1 MVSSV
6 SRDKRLVVVTPKFFD
21 DATISF
27 LEDHG
32 CSVVLAKLP
41 DGKADA
47 AATEEELVSVLA
59 DADAWIVG
67 HANVTLSLLQALPRL
82 KVIARRGVGYE
93 RVDVDAAQKTG
104 KVVTIAAGGNEESVA
119 DRTLG
124 LMLATAHRF
133 RESQQQLIDGP
144 GSILIGHDLY
154 GKTVGLVGLGRI
166 AQHVVRRLRA
176 FETTILVSTP
186 RPTCTYG
193 KAMNIEYVDLDVLL
207 QRSDFVSL
215 HAPLTPATN
224 HLIDATG
231 LARMKNSAFLINTAR
246 GGLVDDRALLASLK
260 EGRIAGAGLDVF
272 ESESELGLAWVTNEL
287 VRLPNVIATPHSGAS
302 THEGLQRTNLV
313 AANCVVAVLGGEQP
327 PAGCLVASS
336 AYSVS

>member
-1 MVSSV
+1 MN
-6 SRDKRLVVVTPKFFD
+6 KRVVVVTPNFFD
-21 DATISF
+21 AATIGF
-27 LEDHG
+27 LEEQG
-32 CSVVLAKLP
+32 CSVVLAMLP
-41 DGKADA
+41 NGKSDA
-47 AATEEELVSVLA
+47 AATEEELIAVLA
-59 DADAWIVG
+59 EADAWIVG
-67 HANVTLSLLQALPRL
+67 HANVTSSLLQALPRL

-93 RVDVDAAQKTG
+93 RVDVDAACKSG

-166 AQHVVRRLRA
+166 AQHVVKRLRG
-176 FETTILVSTP
+176 FETTLLVSTP
-186 RPTCTYG
+186 RPTFAYG
-193 KAMNIEYVDLDVLL
+193 KAMNIEYVELDTLL

-215 HAPLTPATN
+215 HAPLTPATK
-224 HLIDATG
+224 HLVDATG
-231 LARMKNSAFLINTAR
+231 LARMKRSAFLINTAR
-246 GGLVDDRALLASLK
+246 GGLVDDRALLEALN

-272 ESESELGLAWVTNEL
+272 ESESDPGLAWVTNEL

-313 AANCVVAVLGGEQP
+313 AANCVVSVLGGEVP
-327 PAGCLVASS
+327 PPGCQVFSSTYSAS
-336 AYSVS
+336 

>member
-1 MVSSV
+1 M

-21 DATISF
+21 DSTISF
-27 LEDHG
+27 LEEHG
-32 CSVVLAKLP
+32 CSVVIAKLP
-41 DGKADA
+41 NGKSDA
-47 AATEEELVSVLA
+47 AATEEELLSVLS

-82 KVIARRGVGYE
+82 KIIARRGVGYE
-93 RVDVDAAQKTG
+93 RVDLDAAAKTG

-144 GSILIGHDLY
+144 GSILIGNDLY
-154 GKTVGLVGLGRI
+154 AKTVGLVGLGRI
-166 AQHVVRRLRA
+166 AQHVVKRLRA

-186 RPTCTYG
+186 RPTFVYG
-193 KAMNIEYVDLDVLL
+193 KAMNIEYVDLDTLL

-215 HAPLTPATN
+215 HAPLKPSTK
-224 HLIDATG
+224 HLIDARRLG
-231 LARMKNSAFLINTAR
+231 LMKSSAFLINTAR
-246 GGLVDDRALLASLK
+246 GGLVDDRALLDSLNK
-260 EGRIAGAGLDVF
+260 GRIAGAGLDVF
-272 ESESELGLAWVTNEL
+272 ESESEPGLAWVTQEL

-302 THEGLQRTNLV
+302 THEGLQRTNLI
-313 AANCVVAVLGGEQP
+313 AANCVVSVLGGEEP
-327 PAGCLVASS
+327 LPGCLVSSSTYSAS
-336 AYSVS
+336 

>member
-1 MVSSV
+1 M

>member
-1 MVSSV
+1 MNSV

-21 DATISF
+21 DSTISF
-27 LEDHG
+27 LEEHG
-32 CSVVLAKLP
+32 CSVVIAKLP
-41 DGKADA
+41 NGKSDA
-47 AATEEELVSVLA
+47 AATEEELLSVLS

-82 KVIARRGVGYE
+82 KIIARRGVGYE
-93 RVDVDAAQKTG
+93 RVDLDAAAKTG

-144 GSILIGHDLY
+144 GSILIGNDLY
-154 GKTVGLVGLGRI
+154 AKTVGLVGLGRI
-166 AQHVVRRLRA
+166 AQHVVKRLRA

-186 RPTCTYG
+186 RPTFVYG
-193 KAMNIEYVDLDVLL
+193 KAMNIEYVDLDTLL

-215 HAPLTPATN
+215 HAPLKPSTK
-224 HLIDATG
+224 HLIDARRLG
-231 LARMKNSAFLINTAR
+231 LMKSSAFLINTAR
-246 GGLVDDRALLASLK
+246 GGLVDDRALLDSLNK
-260 EGRIAGAGLDVF
+260 GRIAGAGLDVF
-272 ESESELGLAWVTNEL
+272 ESESEPGLAWVTQEL

-302 THEGLQRTNLV
+302 THEGLQRTNLI
-313 AANCVVAVLGGEQP
+313 AANCVVSVLGGEEP
-327 PAGCLVASS
+327 LPGCLVSSSTYSAS
-336 AYSVS
+336 

>member
-1 MVSSV
+1 MNSV
-6 SRDKRLVVVTPKFFD
+6 PREKLVVVTPNFFD
-21 DATISF
+21 DATIDF
-27 LEDHG
+27 LREHG
-32 CSVVLAKLP
+32 CSVVVAKLP
-41 DGKADA
+41 NGKSDA
-47 AATEEELVSVLA
+47 VATEEELLSVLS

-82 KVIARRGVGYE
+82 KIIARRGVGYE
-93 RVDVDAAQKTG
+93 RVDLDAAAKTG

-144 GSILIGHDLY
+144 GSILIGNDLY
-154 GKTVGLVGLGRI
+154 AKTVGLVGLGRI
-166 AQHVVRRLRA
+166 AQHVVKRLRA

-186 RPTCTYG
+186 RPTFAYG
-193 KAMNIEYVDLDVLL
+193 NAMNIEYVDLETLL

-215 HAPLTPATN
+215 HAPLKPTTK
-224 HLIDATG
+224 HLIDARR
-231 LARMKNSAFLINTAR
+231 LALMKSSAFLINTAR
-246 GGLVDDRALLASLK
+246 GGLVDDQALLDSLTK
-260 EGRIAGAGLDVF
+260 GAIAGAGLDVF
-272 ESESELGLAWVTNEL
+272 ESESDPGLAWVTNEL

-313 AANCVVAVLGGEQP
+313 AANCVVSVLNGEEP
-327 PAGCLVASS
+327 PPGCQVFSSTYSAS
-336 AYSVS
+336 